1 MAKITPPQ
9 IPTTRKKNP
18 RPTKSQFAP
27 PMTKTY
33 FAKLQEPGI
42 MDIFSRSK
50 TIMKPFSEIVDQTSL
65 NIRSDVTNRD
75 SFTQQENDEVQTE
88 LAVALNDI
96 LEYESFTDDAVLLD
110 DTSPNTS
117 SYTAPVLIPEREIN
131 SEIRSLNQKQCELFD
146 MVQS

>member
-1 MAKITPPQ
+1 
-9 IPTTRKKNP
+9 
-18 RPTKSQFAP
+18 
-27 PMTKTY
+27 MTKTY

-42 MDIFSRSK
+42 MDIVSRSK
-50 TIMKPFSEIVDQTSL
+50 TIMKPFSETVDQTSL

-88 LAVALNDI
+88 LAVAINDI

-110 DTSPNTS
+110 DTSLNMSSNTS
-117 SYTAPVLIPEREIN
+117 PVLIPDREIN

>member
-1 MAKITPPQ
+1 
-9 IPTTRKKNP
+9 
-18 RPTKSQFAP
+18 
-27 PMTKTY
+27 
-33 FAKLQEPGI
+33 
-42 MDIFSRSK
+42 
-50 TIMKPFSEIVDQTSL
+50 MKPSSETVDQTSL

-88 LAVALNDI
+88 LAVAINDI

-110 DTSPNTS
+110 DTSLNMSSNTS
-117 SYTAPVLIPEREIN
+117 PVLIPDREIN

>member
-1 MAKITPPQ
+1 
-9 IPTTRKKNP
+9 
-18 RPTKSQFAP
+18 
-27 PMTKTY
+27 
-33 FAKLQEPGI
+33 
-42 MDIFSRSK
+42 
-50 TIMKPFSEIVDQTSL
+50 MKPFSEIVDQTSL

-110 DTSPNTS
+110 DTSLNTS
-117 SYTAPVLIPEREIN
+117 SYTAPVLIPDREIN